1 MAPNMIKGVVFD
13 LDGTLIHS
21 SIDFPKMKRLMIE
34 ILEAS
39 GVPNGV
45 LTPNDTTV
53 VTLAKAEKI
62 WKEQGKPE
70 DERETIRRTLD
81 ETMDQGELEAAPGV
95 KEVEGA
101 TAAVRKLKEGG
112 YKLAILTRSHNA
124 YAVEALRKIGAVR
137 YFDLIL
143 GRGETPKPKPYA
155 EALQHSAELMG
166 LSLDEVV
173 FVGDHHID
181 STCAHNAGCHFVGV
195 RSGPRGEESWA
206 QNRPQVILDSVADL
220 PGYLNSL

>member
-1 MAPNMIKGVVFD
+1 MVPNKMKGIVFD

-21 SIDFPKMKRLMIE
+21 SIDFPKMKCRMIE
-34 ILEAS
+34 ILEAN

-53 VTLAKAEKI
+53 VILAKAEKI
-62 WKEQGKPE
+62 WEEQGKPE
-70 DERETIRRTLD
+70 DEKETVRRALD
-81 ETMDQGELEAAPGV
+81 ETMDQGELEAVPGV

-101 TAAVRKLKEGG
+101 TAALRKLKEMG
-112 YKLAILTRSHNA
+112 YKLAILTRSHNV
-124 YAVEALRKIGAVR
+124 YAVEALTKIGAVG

-155 EALQHSAELMG
+155 EALQHSADLMA
-166 LSLDEVV
+166 LSLDEVI

-181 STCAHNAGCHFVGV
+181 STCALNAGCHFIGLEAALGG
-195 RSGPRGEESWA
+195 RSPGLRIGPS
-206 QNRPQVILDSVADL
+206 
-220 PGYLNSL
+220 